1 MFSDCL
7 LGMCAEDQLQFN
19 ISLWTRSSQ
28 SLDHLDLTRMPL
40 AEKKTEGK
48 HVLFCSVRGFTAF
61 TQLSFSRGCHEAAAC
76 IQRHARGFAVR
87 LVLVPAPAAKQPSE
101 SQNRENAEQLR

>member
-1 MFSDCL
+1 
-7 LGMCAEDQLQFN
+7 
-19 ISLWTRSSQ
+19 
-28 SLDHLDLTRMPL
+28 MPL

-48 HVLFCSVRGFTAF
+48 HVLFCSVHIWGLTAF

-87 LVLVPAPAAKQPSE
+87 LVLVPAQAAERITE
-101 SQNRENAEQLR
+101 SRECRGAVEVFGACMA